1 MDPSLLNIAD
11 GVDQLLTPF
20 PEYTYDEARA
30 EQDLI
35 LAKQPRTRRG
45 LPYVLPYLFR
55 GGSETILVDPGWH
68 TGEAYEALETEMR
81 AVGSHPSE
89 ITRVLVTHAHGDH
102 YGMAGQLRAI
112 AGCEVIMHRA
122 DGPAAGRDLNSS
134 DWSNTFQA
142 FMEHHGVPAAT
153 SSVDGPG
160 GRDPA
165 RDAPPFEPD
174 TLVEGGEIFRAGP
187 LEIEVVWTPGHT
199 PGHICFYERT
209 NRLLATGDHVLPTI
223 TPNVSLFNESGG
235 EPLADYVR
243 SLDLLRTY
251 TVDRVLPAHEY
262 SHPGLEWRLD
272 EIEAHHVARLAEI
285 RGCVDP
291 GGSTAWDVAQR
302 ATWAR
307 GKLTGFT
314 PRLQRSAVGETI
326 AHLEYL
332 FRDGQVSKTVRDD
345 TLYWFPNE

>member
-1 MDPSLLNIAD
+1 MNIAE

-20 PEYTYDEARA
+20 PEYTYDEARG
-30 EQDLI
+30 EQDRI
-35 LAKQPRTRRG
+35 LAKEPRTRRG

-68 TGEAYEALETEMR
+68 TDEAYEALEAEMR
-81 AVGSHPSE
+81 NVDAHPSE

-102 YGMAGQLRAI
+102 YGMAGRLRTI
-112 AGCEVIMHRA
+112 ARCEVIMHEA
-122 DGPAAGRDLNSS
+122 DGPSAARDTRSGN
-134 DWSNTFQA
+134 DWAVAFQS
-142 FMEHHGVPAAT
+142 FMEHHGVPDA
-153 SSVDGPG
+153 SSALDAPG
-160 GRDPA
+160 SRNVH

-174 TLVEGGEIFRAGP
+174 TLVKGGEVFRAGS
-187 LEIEVVWTPGHT
+187 LEIEVIWTPGHT

-235 EPLADYVR
+235 QPLADYVR
-243 SLDLLRTY
+243 SLDLLRAY

-272 EIEAHHVARLAEI
+272 EIEAHHTARLAEI
-285 RGCVDP
+285 RACVDP
-291 GGSTAWDVAQR
+291 AGSTAWDVAQR

-307 GKLTGFT
+307 GKITDFT
-314 PRLQRSAVGETI
+314 PWLQRSAVGETI
-326 AHLEYL
+326 AHLEFLYQ
-332 FRDGQVSKTVRDD
+332 DGQVGKVVRDD
-345 TLYWFPNE
+345 RLYWLPEA